1 MPTLFYT
8 VGLPASGKTTEARG
22 MVKANPRLVRANR
35 DDLRLM
41 LHDGRF
47 SNGNEKA
54 VTQMQHA
61 MIRAALNDGRDVI
74 VDDTNLNPRTVDSL
88 KAIAKETG
96 AELKRLGFTDVPL
109 RECIAR
115 DAKRERSVGE
125 DVIRTMWER
134 YLMPPPRQRT
144 GKPTCVIVD
153 VDGTLAQMGDR
164 RSPYDWGKVHLDE
177 PNTMVVQV
185 VNSLAQQHAII
196 VLSGRD
202 GSCASATYDWLVKHG
217 LTFTALKTRT
227 AGDSRSDYI
236 IKKELLDQYV
246 LPNYDPILAIDDRQ
260 QVVDLWREQG
270 IECWQVAQGRF

>member
-8 VGLPASGKTTEARG
+8 VGLPASGKTTKARE
-22 MVKANPRLVRANR
+22 MVKANPRLIRCNR
-35 DDLRLM
+35 DDLRLL
-41 LHDGRF
+41 LHEGRF

-54 VTQMQHA
+54 VSEMQNA
-61 MIRAALNDGRDVI
+61 MIRAALAGGRDVI
-74 VDDTNLNPRTVDSL
+74 VDDTNLNPRTVDRL
-88 KAIAKETG
+88 VVIAD
-96 AELKRLGFTDVPL
+96 ELNACWQRLDFTDVPL

-134 YLMPPPRQRT
+134 YLMPAPRQRT

-153 VDGTLAQMGDR
+153 VDGTLAQMNG
-164 RSPYDWGKVHLDE
+164 RSPYAWDQVHTDT

-185 VNSLAQQHAII
+185 VNSLAQRHAIV

-202 GSCASATYDWLVKHG
+202 GSCASATFDWLVKHG

-227 AGDSRSDYI
+227 AGDNRSDYI
-236 IKKELLDQYV
+236 IKQELLEQHV
-246 LPNYDPILAIDDRQ
+246 LPKYDPVLAIDDRQ